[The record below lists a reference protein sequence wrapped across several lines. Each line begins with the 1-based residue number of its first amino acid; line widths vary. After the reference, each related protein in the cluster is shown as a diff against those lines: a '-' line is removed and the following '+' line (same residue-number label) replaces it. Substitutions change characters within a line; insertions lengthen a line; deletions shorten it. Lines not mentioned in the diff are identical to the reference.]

1 MHVCHQLLPRDFA
14 RRTQFARWFID
25 RCERDEIFL
34 RTIVI
39 GDEATF
45 QMNGKVN
52 TQNVREYA
60 PIGQAPEFNF
70 NVNMS
75 RQKLAGWLGLCGN
88 GQVIGPFFFERNVNG
103 VRYLQMLNDNV
114 VPQLLA
120 LFDRQHGGVFRRLW

>member
-1 MHVCHQLLPRDFA
+1 MHVRHQLLQHDFA

-25 RCERDEIFL
+25 RCKRDENFL

-60 PIGQAPEFNF
+60 MIGQAPEFNF
-70 NVNMS
+70 YVNMS
-75 RQKLAGWLGLCGN
+75 RQ
-88 GQVIGPFFFERNVNG
+88 VGPLWKWPGHWTIFLRKECQWHTLFANVE
-103 VRYLQMLNDNV
+103 
-114 VPQLLA
+114 
-120 LFDRQHGGVFRRLW
+120 

>member
-1 MHVCHQLLPRDFA
+1 
-14 RRTQFARWFID
+14 
-25 RCERDEIFL
+25 
-34 RTIVI
+34 
-39 GDEATF
+39 
-45 QMNGKVN
+45 MNGKVN

-75 RQKLAGWLGLCGN
+75 RQKLTVWLGLCGN

-114 VPQLLA
+114 VPQLQA